1 MKVRFWGVR
10 GSIPTPLSSRQIQS
24 RIAAVVQRIEPHH
37 LENQQ
42 SRERFL
48 HDLPPYIMG
57 TVGGNTTCL
66 EVRLKDNTTIII
78 DAGSGIRELGAA
90 LKKQGEHIRVYHILF
105 THFHWDHIQGLP
117 FFAPQV
123 YDPRCEIHFYSPVP
137 NLKAIL
143 EEQMQKPYFPIS
155 MESMNAVLFF
165 HKLKGNTMDIGPVT
179 VSWRPMKHPGNSY
192 SYKIQEEDSAFIFSS
207 DTELVQGDFIE
218 NPENTAF
225 YRGVDSLIM
234 DSQYTLDEAIEK
246 YDWGHS
252 SYSLAVDF
260 AVTWGIRKLYLFHH
274 EPQYDDKKLYSIE
287 QSARWYLNHQKDSN
301 LEIYSAIE
309 GMEFEL

>member
-24 RIAAVVQRIEPHH
+24 RIAAVVQRMEPHH
-37 LENQQ
+37 LESQQ
-42 SRERFL
+42 SREKFL

-66 EVRLKDNTTIII
+66 EVRLRDDTMIIL
-78 DAGSGIRELGAA
+78 DAGSGIRELGAV
-90 LKKQGEHIRVYHILF
+90 LKKRGEHIRVYHIFF
-105 THFHWDHIQGLP
+105 THFHWDHLQGLP

-137 NLKAIL
+137 DLHKIL
-143 EEQMQKPYFPIS
+143 GDQMRKPYFPIT
-155 MESMNAVLFF
+155 MDSMNAVLFF
-165 HKLKGNTMDIGPVT
+165 HQLKGNTMHLGPAQL
-179 VSWRPMKHPGNSY
+179 SWRKMKHPGSSY
-192 SYKIQEEDSAFIFSS
+192 SYKIEEAGGSFIFST
-207 DTELVQGDFIE
+207 DTELVEEDFME
-218 NPENTAF
+218 NQDNSAF
-225 YRGVDSLIM
+225 YANVDTLIM

-260 AVTWGIRKLYLFHH
+260 AVAWGMRRLYLFHH
-274 EPQYDDKKLYSIE
+274 EPQYDDKKLHSIE
-287 QSARWYLNHQKDSN
+287 QSARWYLDHQKKSS
-301 LEIYSAIE
+301 LEIHSAIE
-309 GMEFEL
+309 GLEFEI